1 MAHLA
6 APTPAPLGS
15 AVPFSDPPLPPLP
28 HPIPGVSAAPRVV
41 YTDSHVRLTNETLV
55 LKKLLPLHTR
65 YMDLDEV
72 RSIYPATELPEQ
84 TWVVGSKM
92 GGVVWAMDL
101 KNLRLS
107 AFPLVARAEELMR
120 SAVVNFGKGKEKRRM
135 SIMIETK
142 GFLRRVGFSVEDPQG
157 L

>member
-1 MAHLA
+1 M
-6 APTPAPLGS
+6 
-15 AVPFSDPPLPPLP
+15 
-28 HPIPGVSAAPRVV
+28 
-41 YTDSHVRLTNETLV
+41 
-55 LKKLLPLHTR
+55 LKKFLPLHTR

-120 SAVVNFGKGKEKRRM
+120 SAVVNFGKGKENRRM